1 MANAKLLTAI
11 AFDVDTFDKEGLADP
26 VLRILGDLPA
36 TSQPFH
42 LNRVYKGPQGVV
54 EESILLLEP
63 DGKTVAWQRKHRK
76 LELRGEMFEDL
87 FRSQVRDKI
96 DIRHAGEHTMVFL
109 IDGSEAGRIPVFI
122 EAADSVVSQGA
133 LGEAVDKGLSKSS
146 IMWLT
151 ITQQDGTTVDR
162 PAWYVHKPG
171 KLFVMK
177 GGSEQELPNLEHCDE
192 VSVTVK
198 GKDVKAAIGVVKA
211 TTRVVGNDTD
221 EFEAVATLGMG
232 TRLNLP
238 DGEGALARWRNECT
252 LVELT
257 LQV

>member
-11 AFDVDTFDKEGLADP
+11 AFDVETFVKDGLADP
-26 VLRILGDLPA
+26 IIRILGDLPA
-36 TSQPFH
+36 TAQPFQ

-54 EESILLLEP
+54 EESVLLLEP
-63 DGKTVAWQRKHRK
+63 DGKTVLWQRKHRK
-76 LELRGEMFEDL
+76 IGLRGEMFEDL
-87 FRSQVRDKI
+87 FRSEIRDHI
-96 DIRHAGEHTMVFL
+96 EIQHAGEHTLVFL

-122 EAADSVVSQGA
+122 EAAGSVVSMGA
-133 LGEAVDKGLSKSS
+133 LGDAVDKGLSKSS

-151 ITQQDGTTVDR
+151 IGQPDGSTLDR

-171 KLFVMK
+171 KLFVIK
-177 GGSEQELPNLEHCDE
+177 GGSEQELPNLEHVAE
-192 VSVTVK
+192 VAVTVK
-198 GKDVKAAIGVVKA
+198 GKDIKSAIGVVKA
-211 TTRVVGNDTD
+211 STRIVGNDTD
-221 EFEAVATLGMG
+221 EFDAIAALGMG

-238 DGEGALARWRNECT
+238 DGEGALERWRRECT